1 MYYDFKYCIQ
11 VMWDKLEG
19 CVFVVEIQGSL

>member
-1 MYYDFKYCIQ
+1 MYYGFKYCIQ